1 LLRLAGTA
9 AGWERL
15 ALFEQVERKT
25 AGRRRCWKGRSHRK
39 SLVFS
44 VFRLAQRGGTKAAKG
59 NGVRLV
65 CAIQILFAVCA
76 GVAASAATAP
86 GEIPFRLRDGFIW
99 IEATVPGS
107 QAPLNFLLDSGA
119 QVSVINTAT
128 AQRLGLK
135 HGRPINVAGVGSTTT
150 GFWPETLGASAGGVQ
165 LPSEY
170 LMLDLGK
177 LGEACTNAAVDGL
190 IGADFF
196 RGRVVRIDFR
206 RQVVSIQGERPA
218 EAGAQILPLNVRPC
232 GMLVPVQINDSKR
245 EWVRLD
251 TGCASALQWV
261 TGSVRPEGCTKRV
274 AVALT
279 SFSVPV
285 TQTSLTLGAVRFEAV
300 PTDLQQRAIFPGEK
314 GLLGNGVL
322 SRFQSVTI
330 DGKRKE
336 VVLGRVSQAN
346 P

>member
-1 LLRLAGTA
+1 M
-9 AGWERL
+9 
-15 ALFEQVERKT
+15 
-25 AGRRRCWKGRSHRK
+25 
-39 SLVFS
+39 
-44 VFRLAQRGGTKAAKG
+44 
-59 NGVRLV
+59 RLV
-65 CAIQILFAVCA
+65 CAIQVLFALCA
-76 GVAASAATAP
+76 GLAASAGTVPA
-86 GEIPFRLRDGFIW
+86 EVPFRLRDGFIW

-135 HGRPINVAGVGSTTT
+135 RGRPINVAGVGNTTT
-150 GFWPETLGASAGGVQ
+150 GFWPEPLEASAAGVQ

-206 RQVVSIQGERPA
+206 RQAVSILGERLA
-218 EAGAQILPLNVRPC
+218 EAGAQILPLKVRPC
-232 GMLVPVQINDSKR
+232 GMLVPVQINGSKAQ
-245 EWVRLD
+245 WVRLD

-261 TGSVRPEGCTKRV
+261 TTSVRPEGCAKRV
-274 AVALT
+274 VVALT

-285 TQTSLTLGAVRFEAV
+285 TKTALALGAARFEAV
-300 PTDLQQRAIFPGEK
+300 PTDVLREEIFPGEK
-314 GLLGNGVL
+314 GLLGNGLL
-322 SRFQSVTI
+322 SRFQTVTI
-330 DGKRKE
+330 DIMRKE
-336 VVLGRVSQAN
+336 VVLGPVSRPN